1 MPFEEWEARERL
13 LKSCFCKEGHVRIPL
28 SSGCYDPVRRVV
40 TLKDPCFA
48 DYHCKDLPNTSCLFD
63 NQVPAYNREGP
74 NSLHFERILHK
85 YVVTPGKRV
94 KYVPKLL
101 ATEVSAA
108 SNFRSHFS
116 VC

>member
-1 MPFEEWEARERL
+1 MHPRSVPFEEWEERERL

-74 NSLHFERILHK
+74 NSTHLERSHGTFPDMML
-85 YVVTPGKRV
+85 TDGKRV
-94 KYVPKLL
+94 KYVPKII
-101 ATEVSAA
+101 
-108 SNFRSHFS
+108 SN
-116 VC
+116 